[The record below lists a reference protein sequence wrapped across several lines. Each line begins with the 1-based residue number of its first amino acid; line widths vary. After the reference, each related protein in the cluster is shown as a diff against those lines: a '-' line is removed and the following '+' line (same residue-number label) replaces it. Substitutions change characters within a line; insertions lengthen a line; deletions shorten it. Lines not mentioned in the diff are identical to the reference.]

1 MCTHA
6 LPDDIPELI
15 LVRLDSTACLIRAS
29 STCKRWRRVV
39 AGVGFLRRF
48 RSIHGPP
55 IVAGT
60 YDDGARFTPTPSSG
74 IDGRHFS
81 LDFLPGNTRSSSSF
95 AWVFKDTRAGLVLL
109 ERNDRGA
116 AGPYKQDL
124 VICDPL
130 SRRYEIIAPFYRATW
145 FPHNKAFLLDGDSS
159 KSSSMAM
166 ADGGCI
172 GLSNFRVICV
182 AFTVGPGGGGYEAF
196 VFTSGSSCGW
206 RTIHIHG
213 QSNFRCFSLMGHS
226 EGKIYWWVDGGMAV
240 VVNRATADLASFVL
254 RDGVEGFG
262 DGSYEATV
270 TTGRN
275 GEARIAVR
283 RIYRG
288 NDYVKVFAA
297 RQQELAARGIE
308 WALEKTI
315 RLPAAATPGGQW
327 HDGCWSF
334 SKAQTLAAAS
344 CRRKGTVFIRLPAEG
359 LLLALDLDSETIEP
373 ESALS
378 KVGYPVELP
387 WPPVL
392 RACRQPG
399 TDLGDHH
406 ER

>member
-6 LPDDIPELI
+6 LPDDILELI

-81 LDFLPGNTRSSSSF
+81 LDFLPGEQQ
-95 AWVFKDTRAGLVLL
+95 A
-109 ERNDRGA
+109 
-116 AGPYKQDL
+116 PYKQDL

-166 ADGGCI
+166 AEGGSI

-206 RTIHIHG
+206 RTIRIHG

-226 EGKIYWWVDGGMAV
+226 KGKIYWWVDGGMAV
-240 VVNRATADLASFVL
+240 VVDRETADLASFVL

-344 CRRKGTVFIRLPAEG
+344 CRRKGTVFVRLPAEG

-378 KVGYPVELP
+378 KFGYPVELP